1 MGAYR
6 ADRLR
11 RAILP
16 LAAAYGCW
24 LVTGTLGLAA
34 LSAWR
39 AALLALYVALGF
51 NRWGRTAFNDI
62 VVIALLLAWLVLVV
76 ATEGWYRQAAARG
89 ALGRRFARMTAAL
102 LALLATGWLTQRLV

>member
-11 RAILP
+11 RAIVP
-16 LAAAYGCW
+16 LVAAYGCW
-24 LVTGTLGLAA
+24 LATGALGLAA
-34 LSAWR
+34 LAAWR

-51 NRWGRTAFNDI
+51 NRWSRTAFNDLLVI
-62 VVIALLLAWLVLVV
+62 VFLLAWLVLVV

-89 ALGRRFARMTAAL
+89 AVGRRFARMTAAL
-102 LALLATGWLTQRLV
+102 LALLAAGWLTQRLV